1 MVDTIIPTA
10 ADLMA
15 RRLVTLRP
23 DVSVLRAMR
32 TLLENRV
39 SGAPVLD
46 TDGRLCGIVSEL
58 DCMRILTSGQ
68 FSQDS
73 HDEDARVK
81 DVMTSE
87 VQTIG
92 PEVDLFGIAQRFLSQ
107 RIRRLPVVE
116 HGRLVGI
123 VSRRDVLVGVEKM
136 RAARRQ
142 QPATKKVTGLYLSA
156 SDNSTDELDS
166 RLE

>member
-10 ADLMA
+10 ADIMA
-15 RRLVTLRP
+15 RRLVTLER

-46 TDGRLCGIVSEL
+46 SDGRLCGIVSEL

-73 HDEDARVK
+73 YDEDARVQ
-81 DVMTSE
+81 DVMTSD

-92 PEVDLFGIAQRFLSQ
+92 PELDLFGIAQRFLSQ
-107 RIRRLPVVE
+107 NIRRLPVVE

-123 VSRRDVLVGVEKM
+123 VSRRDVLLGVEKM
-136 RAARRQ
+136 RDAVRHPPVAKR
-142 QPATKKVTGLYLSA
+142 VTGLYLSA
-156 SDNSTDELDS
+156 SDSTTDELDS
-166 RLE
+166 LLE

>member
-1 MVDTIIPTA
+1 MVDTVIPTA
-10 ADLMA
+10 ADIMA
-15 RRLVTLRP
+15 RRLVTLPR

-32 TLLENRV
+32 ILLENHV

-46 TDGRLCGIVSEL
+46 PDGRLCGIVSEL

-81 DVMTSE
+81 DVMTAE

-92 PEVDLFGIAQRFLSQ
+92 PELDLFGIAHRFLSEH
-107 RIRRLPVVE
+107 IRRLPVVE
-116 HGRLVGI
+116 HGRLIGI
-123 VSRRDVLVGVEKM
+123 VSRRDVLLGVEKM
-136 RAARRQ
+136 RSAVRT
-142 QPATKKVTGLYLSA
+142 QPAAKRVTGLYLSA
-156 SDNSTDELDS
+156 SDSTTDAIDSLLD
-166 RLE
+166 